1 MLRLSA
7 QKAIR
12 ENVMFRIFLIV
23 SILIILV
30 VRGTMLFD
38 NTVTESNALLS
49 YETYFWLLICSSL
62 N

>member
-12 ENVMFRIFLIV
+12 ENVMFRIFFIV
-23 SILIILV
+23 SILIFH
-30 VRGTMLFD
+30 VRDGTMLFD
-38 NTVTESNALLS
+38 NTVAESNALLS
-49 YETYFWLLICSSL
+49 YETYFWFLICSSL